1 MNDSKN
7 YRFLKKNFN
16 NLIKE
21 VEDDIKEGN
30 TKSIQIKI
38 QLLNVILKRMNNLL
52 NEMA

>member
-38 QLLNVILKRMNNLL
+38 QLLNIILKRMNNLL

>member
-1 MNDSKN
+1 MDSSKN

-16 NLIKE
+16 NLMRE
-21 VEDDIKEGN
+21 VEDDIREGN

-38 QLLNVILKRMNNLL
+38 QLLNIILKRMNNLL

>member
-1 MNDSKN
+1 MNTSKN
-7 YRFLKKNFN
+7 YRFLKKNYN
-16 NLIKE
+16 DLMKE

-52 NEMA
+52 NEMV

>member
-1 MNDSKN
+1 MNSSKN
-7 YRFLKKNFN
+7 YRFLKKNYN
-16 NLIKE
+16 DLMKE

>member
-1 MNDSKN
+1 MNSSKN

-16 NLIKE
+16 NLMRE
-21 VEDDIKEGN
+21 VEDDIREGN

-38 QLLNVILKRMNNLL
+38 QLLNIILKRMNNLL